1 MLQGF
6 LAALRWVM
14 PAAVGWLANDAATW
28 SQRLPLIGPFFAK
41 KDAQG
46 NTSPIVLIVTALA
59 LAAIVI
65 VVLKRVFKIKLI

>member
-14 PAAVGWLANDAATW
+14 PAAVGWVANDAAAW
-28 SQRLPLIGPFFAK
+28 AQSLPVVGSYFAK

-46 NTSPIVLIVTALA
+46 NTSPIVLIVTGLGLA
-59 LAAIVI
+59 ILVI
-65 VVLKRVFKIKLI
+65 VVLKKVFKIKLI